1 MGLELMLSTLKCRDD
16 SCIMPR
22 SMQLT
27 KPLELPIHLASI
39 LVTKRC
45 NMSCLHCCT
54 KSPINGPELS
64 LSEIKQAILD
74 LKKYGVFEIAI
85 TGGEPFLRDDIFE
98 ILKFAKKHGFYLI
111 VTTNCTLIDDKVI
124 KKLKRLSQVDMRVS
138 LDGSTP
144 EINDRIR
151 GEGSFEKMMTGIKR
165 LNDAGFILTGKTVV
179 TRYNLDDLFN
189 IADLAKKLKFKKM
202 RFTTLLAS
210 GSAKKN
216 LEDIGIREHDFPK
229 VRRITKRLLEK
240 YGSIAVGSLI
250 EIYQRM
256 EKLKNLRKKFPHSTQ
271 AGFIGKCSAGNSC
284 VAVRS
289 DGEVVPCT
297 FLLDMP
303 CGSLRKKS
311 FGKIWES
318 SPVLK
323 HLRSSERP
331 SLDTLAECKGCKY
344 KAFCNGFC
352 RAMSY
357 NRNGLIDGFST
368 ECSIFTGK
376 MPLKK

>member
-1 MGLELMLSTLKCRDD
+1 
-16 SCIMPR
+16 
-22 SMQLT
+22 MQLAR
-27 KPLELPIHLASI
+27 PLELPIHLASI

-54 KSPINGPELS
+54 ESPINGPELS
-64 LSEIKQAILD
+64 LNEIKQAILA
-74 LKKYGVFEIAI
+74 LKKYRVFEMTI
-85 TGGEPFLRDDIFE
+85 TGGEPFLRKDIFE
-98 ILKFAKKHGFYLI
+98 ILQFAKRHGFYLV
-111 VTTNCTLIDDKVI
+111 VTTNATLIDDRAI
-124 KKLKRLSQVDMRVS
+124 KKLKKLPQIDLRIS
-138 LDGSTP
+138 LDGSNP

-151 GEGSFEKMMTGIKR
+151 GIGAFEKIMLGIKK
-165 LNDAGFILTGKTVV
+165 LQNAGFTLTGKAVITK
-179 TRYNLDDLFN
+179 YNLDDLFN
-189 IADLAKKLKFKKM
+189 IADLTRELKFKKM
-202 RFTTLLAS
+202 RFTTLIAS
-210 GSAKKN
+210 GNAKKN
-216 LEDIGIREHDFPK
+216 LDHIGLTKVDFPK
-229 VRRITKRLLEK
+229 ARKITKRLYEE
-240 YGSIAVGSLI
+240 YYPFAVGSMVELYRKV
-250 EIYQRM
+250 EN
-256 EKLKNLRKKFPHSTQ
+256 LKELYRKNSDMTN
-271 AGFIGKCSAGNSC
+271 AACIGKCIAGTTC
-284 VAVRS
+284 VTIRS

-311 FGKIWES
+311 FGKIWEN

-376 MPLKK
+376 MPLEK